1 MRALFDGRLLSMIV
15 AMSCAYIAA
24 RPSVASAQR
33 VVILPLSGDGELLA
47 RHGEEAEAM
56 MRTVL
61 ESASLEPMSA
71 SEARTAMTRAGATY
85 CEQPS
90 CAPAMLRT
98 LGATM
103 GAGVAIWAHA
113 TGMQV
118 AVVLVDPEG
127 RQANGARE
135 VPLDAAVREAA
146 VEATDAAL
154 ASWAVRSGA
163 AVRVIGSP
171 PGASITV
178 DRVLWGTIPHEGTL
192 SPGEHRF
199 VVSAD
204 GHETERRAVP
214 IQVRVDGEAE
224 EVRFDLA
231 LAEEQ
236 PERASSS
243 DGGDGLV
250 LGLAIGVPTMAAGLA
265 LVVAGAVME
274 AEGTQCASLSCD
286 PSLPPEERFVS
297 RPATDENVALMITGG
312 VLVIAGG
319 VVMGVLAA
327 SDSTA
332 ARQARRWTDGTR
344 IFF

>member
-1 MRALFDGRLLSMIV
+1 MRALFGRRVLSVIV
-15 AMSCAYIAA
+15 ATWCAYVAGL
-24 RPSVASAQR
+24 PSTVSAQR
-33 VVILPLSGDGELLA
+33 VVILPLSGQRDLLA

-71 SEARTAMTRAGATY
+71 SEARAAMTRAGEAY

-90 CAPAMLRT
+90 CVPAMLRT

-103 GAGVAIWAHA
+103 GAGVAIWSHA

-135 VPLDAAVREAA
+135 LPLDAAVREAA

-163 AVRVIGSP
+163 MVRVVGSP

-224 EVRFDLA
+224 EVRFELA
-231 LAEEQ
+231 PAQEQ
-236 PERASSS
+236 PERVSSN

-250 LGLAIGVPTMAAGLA
+250 LGLAIGVPTMAAGVA
-265 LVVAGAVME
+265 LVVARAVME

-312 VLVIAGG
+312 VVAIAGG
-319 VVMGVLAA
+319 VVMGMLAA
-327 SDSTA
+327 SDSSTA
-332 ARQARRWTDGTR
+332 RAARRWTDGTR